1 MAKKK
6 NIDMRHT
13 IFIGLIVVILVVMS
27 LIISFML
34 KTNVVEE
41 VLKNDQIIKLLL
53 VIEDD
58 GKPVSTT
65 VLAYYPVTNRGA
77 IIDIPGNTG
86 GIYKSIGR
94 SDRIDDIYQE
104 KGVDK
109 YRAEIETLI
118 DMSIPF
124 SIEISLD
131 DFAILSDLLGGMKIS
146 VLSSIDEVVN
156 DEYFLVPSGQV
167 RLDGDK
173 LISYITYKG
182 EFEQKDAQQ
191 NRIQNTIVAFY
202 KALNENSAKIFTED
216 FFGYYKKYIKSN
228 IKTEDLFNLLKTI
241 SKIDAERL
249 FPQVV
254 TGSERTVDGE
264 VLLFPY
270 NSGHLVKEV
279 MKQTVS
285 ALISDT
291 TFARVYS
298 LEIQNGTDVQG
309 LASNTASL
317 LRSTGYNVASIV
329 NADTDSHEET
339 FIINHIGNDEVAQ
352 ALGEFIHCANIIT
365 PKVDEIGVSEAE
377 RLIDYTIVLGAD
389 FDGRYVR

>member
-6 NIDMRHT
+6 LVDMRHT
-13 IFIGLIVVILVVMS
+13 IFIGLIVLILGAMS
-27 LIISFML
+27 LTIYFTL
-34 KTNVVEE
+34 KTNLVEE

-53 VIEDD
+53 VIEDE
-58 GKPVSTT
+58 GEAVSTS

-86 GIYKSIGR
+86 GIYESLDR
-94 SDRIDDIYQE
+94 SDRIDAIYEEKGIDIYR
-104 KGVDK
+104 G
-109 YRAEIETLI
+109 EIENLI
-118 DMSIPF
+118 DMTIPF
-124 SIEISLD
+124 SIEITLD
-131 DFAILSDLLGGMKIS
+131 NFAILADLFGGMEIS
-146 VLSSIDEVVN
+146 VLSPIDEVVDGN
-156 DEYFLVPSGQV
+156 YYLVPSGQV

-173 LISYITYKG
+173 ILSYVTYKSEYENQDG
-182 EFEQKDAQQ
+182 QQKRMQ
-191 NRIQNTIVAFY
+191 NAVVAFY
-202 KALNENSAKIFTED
+202 KSLNENAAKIFNQD
-216 FFGYYKKYIKSN
+216 FFKYYEEYITAN
-228 IKTEDLFNLLKTI
+228 IDSDDLFNLLQTV

-254 TGSERTVDGE
+254 TGSERVVDGE
-264 VLLFPY
+264 ILLFPY

-291 TFARVYS
+291 TFTRVYS

-317 LRSTGYNVASIV
+317 LRSTGYDVASIV
-329 NADTDSHEET
+329 NADKNDYEET
-339 FIINHIGNDEVAQ
+339 FIINHIGNDEIAQ
-352 ALGEFIHCANIIT
+352 ALGEFIHCTNIIT
-365 PKVDEIGVSEAE
+365 PEIDEEVSDSE
-377 RLIDYTIVLGAD
+377 RLIDYTIVLGSD

>member
-6 NIDMRHT
+6 LVDMRHT
-13 IFIGLIVVILVVMS
+13 IFIGLIVLILAAMS
-27 LIISFML
+27 LTIYFTL
-34 KTNVVEE
+34 KTNLVEE
-41 VLKNDQIIKLLL
+41 VLKNDQIIKMLL
-53 VIEDD
+53 VIEDE
-58 GKPVSTT
+58 GEAVSTT

-86 GIYKSIGR
+86 GIYESLDR
-94 SDRIDDIYQE
+94 SDRIDAIYRE
-104 KGVDK
+104 KGIDS
-109 YRAEIETLI
+109 YRSEIENLI
-118 DMSIPF
+118 DMTIPF
-124 SIEISLD
+124 SLEISLEN
-131 DFAILSDLLGGMKIS
+131 FAILADLFGGMEIS
-146 VLSSIDEVVN
+146 VLYPLDEVVEGN
-156 DEYFLVPSGQV
+156 YYLVPSGQV

-173 LISYITYKG
+173 ILSYVSYKS
-182 EFEQKDAQQ
+182 EFEGKDAQQ
-191 NRIQNTIVAFY
+191 IRIQNAVVAFY
-202 KALNENSAKIFTED
+202 KALNENSVKIFNED
-216 FFGYYKKYIKSN
+216 FFNYYGQYITAN
-228 IKTEDLFNLLKTI
+228 IGNEDLFNLLQTI

-249 FPQVV
+249 FPQIV

-291 TFARVYS
+291 TFTRVYS

-317 LRSTGYNVASIV
+317 LRSTGYDVASIV
-329 NADTDSHEET
+329 NADKDDYEET
-339 FIINHIGNDEVAQ
+339 FIINHIGNDEIAQ
-352 ALGEFIHCANIIT
+352 ALGEFIHCVNIIT
-365 PKVDEIGVSEAE
+365 PEIDEKVSDSE
-377 RLIDYTIVLGAD
+377 RLIDYTIVLGSD